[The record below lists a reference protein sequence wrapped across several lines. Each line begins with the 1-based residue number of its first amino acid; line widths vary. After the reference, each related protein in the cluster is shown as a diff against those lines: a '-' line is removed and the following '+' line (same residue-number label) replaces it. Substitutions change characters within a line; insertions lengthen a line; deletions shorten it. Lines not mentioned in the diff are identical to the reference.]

1 MENPWTAQ
9 ERVYADT
16 LAQAEY
22 AEALGFDAGWLAE
35 HHFAVVDGLTAALAL
50 VGAALVFG
58 TRLHSAWLTA
68 GGAAIGLLYR
78 ALP

>member
-1 MENPWTAQ
+1 VENPWTTQ

-22 AEALGFDAGWLAE
+22 AEALGFDAVWLAE
-35 HHFAVVDGLTAALAL
+35 HHF
-50 VGAALVFG
+50 
-58 TRLHSAWLTA
+58 SEY
-68 GGAAIGLLYR
+68 GAAIGLLYR

>member
-1 MENPWTAQ
+1 MKFGVFFRLEPPPWTTQ

-16 LAQAEY
+16 LARAEY
-22 AEALGFDAGWLAE
+22 AEALGFDAVWLAE
-35 HHFAVVDGLTAALAL
+35 HHF
-50 VGAALVFG
+50 
-58 TRLHSAWLTA
+58 SE